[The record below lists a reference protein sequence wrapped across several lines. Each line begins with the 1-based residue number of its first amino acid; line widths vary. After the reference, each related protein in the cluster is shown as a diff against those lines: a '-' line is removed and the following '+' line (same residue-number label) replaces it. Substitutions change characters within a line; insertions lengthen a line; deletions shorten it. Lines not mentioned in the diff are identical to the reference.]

1 MKLIDLWDALLEKAS
16 DIEKEAAMEFHA
28 VIAKLHDDLEL
39 AGKPEE
45 YPKWVMGKLAA
56 DAEHEARI
64 IADQSGAARAVVV
77 TAPSVE
83 VATPTV
89 VVTDPAVEVE
99 EPVEVAA
106 TDAVTAP
113 AGSALP

>member
-16 DIEKEAAMEFHA
+16 DVEKEAAMEFHA

-64 IADQSGAARAVVV
+64 IADQSGVAQAVAV
-77 TAPSVE
+77 TAP
-83 VATPTV
+83 
-89 VVTDPAVEVE
+89 AVEAE
-99 EPVEVAA
+99 ETVEVAA
-106 TDAVTAP
+106 PDVVTAP
-113 AGSALP
+113 AGSELP